1 MSMEKNDR
9 LQLSVQNHTADV
21 LDLYMDIKNA
31 FLFLQH
37 SPMTK
42 FIHGCKNGTDSP

>member
-21 LDLYMDIKNA
+21 LDKHTCQRMPRFSLLNA
-31 FLFLQH
+31 QAQESFSSQ
-37 SPMTK
+37 K
-42 FIHGCKNGTDSP
+42 